1 MAIMDISVAV
11 IQVYLPRKLADD
23 SEAGECEFIPAF
35 SGVCFTQSFSLW
47 SLYYLSFF
55 DASDYPFS
63 IFKLFLAPR
72 NGRVFELNIINKTK
86 S

>member
-23 SEAGECEFIPAF
+23 SEAGEC
-35 SGVCFTQSFSLW
+35 GVCFTQSFSLW